1 MHATK
6 DEGVVFDNMG
16 IMVTNQKKI
25 DWGRLFQREQ
35 YF

>member
-6 DEGVVFDNMG
+6 DEGVAFDNMG
-16 IMVTNQKKI
+16 IMVTN
-25 DWGRLFQREQ
+25 RLFQREQ